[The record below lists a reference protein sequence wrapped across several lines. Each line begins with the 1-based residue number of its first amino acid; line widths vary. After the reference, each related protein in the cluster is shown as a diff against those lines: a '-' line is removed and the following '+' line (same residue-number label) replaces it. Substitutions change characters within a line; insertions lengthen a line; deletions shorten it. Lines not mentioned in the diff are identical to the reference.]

1 VPLFPVPTAILIL
14 PAVPFNA
21 EPEYSCNEPELPE
34 AVVPELKVIDPEVP
48 AVPALAVTNT
58 SDPVE
63 SEELRPLT
71 IDTEPPVWEAAVV
84 EPA

>member
-1 VPLFPVPTAILIL
+1 
-14 PAVPFNA
+14 
-21 EPEYSCNEPELPE
+21 
-34 AVVPELKVIDPEVP
+34 VPELKVIDPEVP